1 MKKEKEQYAA
11 PALRLIPLQLEKEFC
26 ASGNDWGTG
35 NLPGFGFEEEG
46 D

>member
-11 PALRLIPLQLEKEFC
+11 PALRLIPLELETGLC

-35 NLPGFGFEEEG
+35 NLPGFGWE
-46 D
+46 DDND